1 MATSRMLT
9 VFCYDIARDKV
20 RRRVAALLEDV
31 AVRVQESVFE
41 ARMTTR
47 RAEDVAQRI
56 GLLMDPGDQLRVYAV
71 PAMAI
76 RHCRVEGSGVP
87 IEEQDFYLL

>member
-1 MATSRMLT
+1 MAGSPLLT

-20 RRRVAALLEDV
+20 RRQVAALLEDV
-31 AVRVQESVFE
+31 AVRVQDSVFE
-41 ARMTTR
+41 ARITPR

-56 GLLMDPGDQLRVYAV
+56 GLLLDPGDQLRVYAV
-71 PAMAI
+71 PAPAL
-76 RHCRVEGSGVP
+76 RHCRVEGAGAP

>member
-1 MATSRMLT
+1 MASGQMLT

-20 RRRVAALLEDV
+20 RRRVAALLEEV

-41 ARMTTR
+41 ARMTAR

-71 PAMAI
+71 PSAAI
-76 RHCRVEGSGVP
+76 RHCRVEGAGAP